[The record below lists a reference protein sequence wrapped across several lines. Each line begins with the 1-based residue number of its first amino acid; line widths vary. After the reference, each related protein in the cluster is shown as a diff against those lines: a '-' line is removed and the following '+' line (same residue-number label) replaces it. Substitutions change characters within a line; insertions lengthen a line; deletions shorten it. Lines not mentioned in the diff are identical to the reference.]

1 MDEGLMNQTV
11 AGLLGQGVVAVA
23 LGTVLH
29 SYYGRFRHEYL
40 SRWAWSWWALALSL
54 ITAGL
59 TQLAGRAWGPLPPL
73 HPARTAL
80 ALLSVTAGYWSIAWL
95 LVGTYQIATGRR
107 VESQWTRW
115 LLVALAAGAALSV
128 LLYSRTAGAGE
139 ERMALRVGLPSLA
152 GGIGFAVAGVGIWRG
167 RERRAAGLGQGILAA
182 GLVAYGLL
190 LLRSFGKT
198 VAPLFDAELGP
209 NRLIPGFGYL
219 DLVLLALIGIGM
231 VAWLLE
237 EEGARLEVASE
248 RIEYL
253 ASHDPL
259 TGLPN
264 RHLFLSELRQAIE
277 RAAEA
282 GERAAVLCLDLHGF
296 KWVNESMGH
305 RIGDLLLRKVGERL
319 QGVAPAG
326 GVVAR
331 LGGDEFALFVPAI
344 ERPRQA
350 RALATRILE
359 ALGESFP
366 IDDRDLSVVAH
377 VGLSVFPDDAAD
389 PEALLSNAAAA
400 LSATPRRG
408 RIVAWEGE
416 MSRAAADGFAL
427 EGEIH
432 RAFDRG
438 ELVLYFQPILDVAS
452 GSVARLEALCR
463 WQHPERGLV
472 EPADFF
478 PAVELAGLSERLD
491 LWALEQ
497 ALAQLAACRRAGHE
511 RLRMAVNITPRN
523 LRRPNLAGEVR
534 RLVQRAGL
542 APEDL
547 ELEIT
552 EAAAIQIDGASLDV
566 LNVLAKVGFGIS
578 LDDFGTGYSSLSYLR
593 RLPVDVLKIDRA
605 FVHDLG
611 TNAQAADIT
620 RAVIN
625 LGRDLGLTVVAEGVE
640 SALQRRLLEEQGC
653 HLLQGFAIS
662 PPVPGSELEGLL
674 RQLEAEAR
682 LLRSDGAA

>member
-1 MDEGLMNQTV
+1 MNEGLMTQTL

-29 SYYGRFRHEYL
+29 SYYARYRHLYL
-40 SRWAWSWWALALSL
+40 TQWAWSWWALAVYLT
-54 ITAGL
+54 TAGFAL
-59 TQLAGRAWGPLPPL
+59 LVARTLGPLSVL
-73 HPARTAL
+73 RTV
-80 ALLSVTAGYWSIAWL
+80 LSMVSLTAGYWSVAWL
-95 LVGTYQIATGRR
+95 LAGTYQIATGRQIRRPRLRWILAALAAFAVVSVLQFATAAGAGNER
-107 VESQWTRW
+107 VFLRVGLRNLISGIGF
-115 LLVALAAGAALSV
+115 LAAGA
-128 LLYSRTAGAGE
+128 
-139 ERMALRVGLPSLA
+139 
-152 GGIGFAVAGVGIWRG
+152 GVWWVRQ
-167 RERRAAGLGQGILAA
+167 RRLGGLGPWILAA
-182 GLVAYGLL
+182 SMAGYGVVQLCDCVQTVRTLVGA
-190 LLRSFGKT
+190 T
-198 VAPLFDAELGP
+198 TDAGRYITALG
-209 NRLIPGFGYL
+209 FL

-237 EEGARLEVASE
+237 EEGARLELASE
-248 RIEYL
+248 RIEFL

-264 RHLFLSELRQAIE
+264 RHLFLAELRQAVD
-277 RAAEA
+277 RAAES
-282 GERAAVLCLDLHGF
+282 GERVAVLCFDLHGF

-305 RIGDLLLRKVGERL
+305 RIGDILLRKVGERL
-319 QGVAPAG
+319 QHVAPAG
-326 GVVAR
+326 GAVAR
-331 LGGDEFALFVPAI
+331 LGGDEFAVLAPAI
-344 ERPRQA
+344 GRPQQA
-350 RALATRILE
+350 RSLATRILE
-359 ALGESFP
+359 SLSQAFP
-366 IDDRDLSVVAH
+366 IDERDLTVVAR
-377 VGLSVFPDDAAD
+377 VGLSVLPDDATD

-400 LSATPRRG
+400 LAAAPRRG

-427 EGEIH
+427 EGEIQ
-432 RAFDRG
+432 RAFDRN
-438 ELVLYFQPILDVAS
+438 ELVLHYQPILDVET
-452 GSVARLEALCR
+452 GRVVRLEALSR
-463 WQHPERGLV
+463 WQHPDRGLV

-497 ALAQLAACRRAGHE
+497 ALTQLAACRRSGHAT
-511 RLRMAVNITPRN
+511 LRMAVNIAPRN
-523 LRRPNLAGEVR
+523 LRRPDLAGEVR
-534 RLVQRAGL
+534 RLIQRAGL

-566 LNVLAKVGFGIS
+566 LNVLGRVGIGIS

-611 TNAQAADIT
+611 STPQAADIT
-620 RAVIN
+620 RAVIT

-640 SALQRRLLEEQGC
+640 TDQQRRLLEEQGC

-682 LLRSDGAA
+682 LRQSDGAA